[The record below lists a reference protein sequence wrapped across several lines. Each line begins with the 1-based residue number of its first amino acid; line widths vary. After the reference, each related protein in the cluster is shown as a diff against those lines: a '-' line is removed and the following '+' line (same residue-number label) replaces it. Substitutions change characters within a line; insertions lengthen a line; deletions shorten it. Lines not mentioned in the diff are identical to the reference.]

1 VRLRPLYYE
10 AQTGPESRFAQQAPP
25 PRRPRPHPTRRT
37 ILVFDQPIAFLDL
50 ETTGATAHADRIT
63 EIGIVSAQPGLTGV
77 REWSTLV
84 NPGMR
89 IPPAIETLTGISNA
103 MVADAPPFEALATE
117 LLERL
122 EGRLLVAHNAP
133 FDYGFLRNA
142 FERTGIA
149 FRSRVLCTVRLS
161 RRLFPA
167 ERRHNLDSIIARH
180 GISCATRHRALADAR
195 VLHHFAEALRVDPGE
210 AVVGQ
215 AVSELLRSPNLPPGL
230 DAMALDRIPE
240 APGVYTFR
248 GEGNIALYVGKSVH
262 LRSRVLSH
270 FTSGHRVAKD
280 MRIAREV
287 REVQWQE
294 TGGELGALLTEA
306 RLVKRL
312 TPVYNRLLRR
322 NDDLCALHWNPLST
336 TPPAL
341 VSAAQIDFG
350 ATRDLYGLFRSRT
363 QALRALRD
371 IADAQGLCPRVLG
384 LEKRGRGP
392 CFSRQL
398 HKCRGACCGEE
409 TPVAHGLRLAQA
421 LYRLRLESWPFPG
434 AVGVR
439 ETSPSGRTWVHVLD
453 RWCYLGSAE
462 NEADLH
468 ETLEA
473 RRERPA
479 FDLDTWQILVKWLG
493 PRRRELDLV
502 ALTVP
507 AAAHAP

>member
-1 VRLRPLYYE
+1 M
-10 AQTGPESRFAQQAPP
+10 
-25 PRRPRPHPTRRT
+25 
-37 ILVFDQPIAFLDL
+37 FDQPIAFLDL

-142 FERTGIA
+142 FERAGIA

-167 ERRHNLDSIIARH
+167 QRRHNLDSIIARH
-180 GISCATRHRALADAR
+180 GIACATRHRALADAR

-215 AVSELLRSPNLPPGL
+215 AVNELLRSPNLPPGL
-230 DAMALDRIPE
+230 NALALDRIPE

-248 GEGNIALYVGKSVH
+248 GEGNIALYVGKSVQ

-280 MRIAREV
+280 MRIAQEV

-350 ATRDLYGLFRSRT
+350 TTRDLYGLFRSRT
-363 QALRALRD
+363 QALRALRE

-384 LEKRGRGP
+384 LEKGGRGP

-507 AAAHAP
+507 SAAHAP

>member
-1 VRLRPLYYE
+1 M
-10 AQTGPESRFAQQAPP
+10 
-25 PRRPRPHPTRRT
+25 
-37 ILVFDQPIAFLDL
+37 FDQPIAFLDL

-142 FERTGIA
+142 FERAGIA

-167 ERRHNLDSIIARH
+167 QRRHNLDSIIARH
-180 GISCATRHRALADAR
+180 GIACATRHRALADAR

-215 AVSELLRSPNLPPGL
+215 AVNELLRSPNLPPGL
-230 DAMALDRIPE
+230 DALALDRIPE

-248 GEGNIALYVGKSVH
+248 GEGNIALYVGKSVQ

-280 MRIAREV
+280 MRIAQEV

-363 QALRALRD
+363 QALRALRE

-384 LEKRGRGP
+384 LEKGGRGP

-468 ETLEA
+468 ET
-473 RRERPA
+473 
-479 FDLDTWQILVKWLG
+479 
-493 PRRRELDLV
+493 
-502 ALTVP
+502 
-507 AAAHAP
+507 